1 MTTTMRRGVRSA
13 LVAGLLVLSATLG
26 AAERREANKPAN
38 VDDVAAV
45 DLFDALEAN
54 DIEVKLI
61 PRDATQAQMLV
72 TNKTKKPLTVRL
84 PAAFAGVPVLA
95 QRGGGGGGFGGGGGG
110 GGGGQNQAMGGGGMG
125 GGMGGGGM
133 GGGMMNIA
141 PEKVAKLKFSTVCL
155 EHGKKDPRPGIPY
168 EIRPLETV
176 TTQPGVKELLAS
188 LGSKGLTQRAAQA
201 AAWHLANG
209 MSWRELANKRIV
221 HLNGTSEM
229 WFHPSEIRSGMQV
242 AHIAVRYAAEN
253 ASPEKS
259 PGESVS
265 LNEPSIDESNV
276 AVERVAE

>member
-38 VDDVAAV
+38 VNDVAAV

-110 GGGGQNQAMGGGGMG
+110 GGGGQNQA
-125 GGMGGGGM
+125 M

-221 HLNGTSEM
+221 HINGTSEM

-242 AHIAVRYAAEN
+242 AHIAVRYAAEH

-265 LNEPSIDESNV
+265 LNEPAASEPAVSEATVSEATV